1 MSSPRVGPVI
11 KAKRKVKIGINGF
24 GRIGRLV
31 YRIAHARPD
40 EFEVVH
46 VNDLTDAETLGYL
59 LKYDTVHGRFG
70 GEVQVKDDKTL
81 LVDGKALSISA
92 EKDPTQIK
100 WGERGV
106 EIVVE
111 STGVFRKKEQLQKH
125 IDGGARKVILTAPA
139 KGALDATVVIGVND
153 KDLTPQHKI
162 VSNASC
168 TTNALAP
175 LAKVL
180 HEKFGIRRGLM
191 TTVHAVTNDQRL
203 LDLPHDA
210 LRRTRAAGNNIVPTT
225 TGAASAVGEVLPAL
239 KGRLNGLALR
249 VPVPDGS
256 IVDLTVELEK
266 KVKKEDVN
274 AALEEAARGPLKG
287 VMVFTKDEIVSSD
300 IVGQPES
307 SIVDAQ
313 LTEELDGTMVKAFAW
328 YDNEWGYSNR
338 VVDLVAL
345 MANLEG

>member
-11 KAKRKVKIGINGF
+11 KAKRKVKVGINGF

-46 VNDLTDAETLGYL
+46 INDLTDAETLGYL
-59 LKYDTVHGRFG
+59 LKYDTVHGRFAG
-70 GEVQVKDDKTL
+70 AVEVADEQHL
-81 LVDGKALSISA
+81 LVDGKRLSISA
-92 EKDPTQIK
+92 ERDPTAIK
-100 WGERGV
+100 WGDKGV
-106 EIVVE
+106 EVVVE
-111 STGVFRKKEQLQKH
+111 ATGVFRKREQLQKH
-125 IDGGARKVILTAPA
+125 LQGGARKVILTAPA
-139 KGALDATVVIGVND
+139 KGDLDATVVIGVND
-153 KDLTPQHKI
+153 KVLTPQHAI

-175 LAKVL
+175 LAMVL

-191 TTVHAVTNDQRL
+191 TTVHAITNDQRL

-225 TGAASAVGEVLPAL
+225 TGAASAVGLVLPAL
-239 KGRLNGLALR
+239 KGKLNGMALR

-256 IVDLTVELEK
+256 IVDLTAELERPAT
-266 KVKKEDVN
+266 KEEIN

-287 VMVFTKDEIVSSD
+287 VMVFTTDEIVSSD

-307 SIVDAQ
+307 SIIDAQ
-313 LTEELDGTMVKAFAW
+313 LTSVQDGTLIKAFAW

>member
-11 KAKRKVKIGINGF
+11 KAKRKVKVGINGF

-59 LKYDTVHGRFG
+59 LKYDTVHGRFNG
-70 GEVQVKDDKTL
+70 DVQVKDDRTL
-81 LVDGKALSISA
+81 LVDGKPLSISA
-92 EKDPTQIK
+92 EKDPTAIK
-100 WGERGV
+100 WGDRGV
-106 EIVVE
+106 EVVVE
-111 STGVFRKKEQLQKH
+111 ATGVFRKKEQLQKH

-139 KGALDATVVIGVND
+139 KGPLDMTVVIGVND

-180 HEKFGIRRGLM
+180 HEKFGIVRGLM

-266 KVKKEDVN
+266 KVDAKQVN

-287 VMVFTKDEIVSSD
+287 VMVFTSDEIVSSD

-307 SIVDAQ
+307 SIVDAK
-313 LTEELDGTMVKAFAW
+313 LTESLDGSMVKAFAW

-338 VVDLVAL
+338 VVDLAAL

>member
-1 MSSPRVGPVI
+1 MSRVGAVI
-11 KAKRKVKIGINGF
+11 KAKRKVKVGINGF

-31 YRIAHARPD
+31 YRICHARSD

-59 LKYDTVHGRFG
+59 LKYDTVHGRFAG
-70 GEVQVKDDKTL
+70 DVKAAGDHL
-81 LVDGKALSISA
+81 VVDGKRLGISA
-92 EKDPTQIK
+92 EKDPTKIK
-100 WGERGV
+100 WGEVGA
-106 EIVVE
+106 EIVIE
-111 STGVFRKKEQLQKH
+111 ATGVFRKREQLAKH
-125 IDGGARKVILTAPA
+125 LEGGARKVILTAPA

-153 KDLTPQHKI
+153 HQLTPQHTI

-180 HEKFGIRRGLM
+180 HEKFGIKRGLM
-191 TTVHAVTNDQRL
+191 TTVHAITNDQRL

-239 KGRLNGLALR
+239 KGKLNGMALR

-256 IVDLTVELEK
+256 VVDLTAELEK
-266 KVKKEDVN
+266 SVTIEEVN
-274 AALEEAARGPLKG
+274 AALEAAAAGALKG
-287 VMVFTKDEIVSSD
+287 VMVYTRDEIVSSD
-300 IVGQPES
+300 IVGEPQS
-307 SIVDAQ
+307 SIIDSA
-313 LTEELDGTMVKAFAW
+313 LTDVQDGTMVKTFAW

-338 VVDLVAL
+338 VVDLAAL